1 MQFRADVRNVRV
13 GRRPAGDALG
23 GIAARDLDEDQVGD
37 EADGDE
43 HQNRTDQPPDEEG
56 NHQRSILTFAR
67 GSRASRRPSPKTLR
81 DSTVS
86 TIAMPGMIASQGA
99 VTILS

>member
-1 MQFRADVRNVRV
+1 MFASVAVL
-13 GRRPAGDALG
+13 PAMRCAGSPP
-23 GIAARDLDEDQVGD
+23 GILHEDQVGD

-43 HQNRTDQPPDEEG
+43 HQKRTDQPPDEEG
-56 NHQRSILTFAR
+56 DHQRSILTFAR
-67 GSRASRRPSPKTLR
+67 GSRASRSPSPNTLS

-99 VTILS
+99 VTIRS